1 MVKKMKNR
9 SRTEL
14 LASMLTTAIVRPAT
28 KTRIMYTSFLSYG
41 QLQDYLSLLIDNGLL
56 KHDKTSQTYSTTE
69 KGLKFLRMQ
78 QQIEGLIHFS
88 VLK

>member
-28 KTRIMYTSFLSYG
+28 KTRIMYTSFYRMVS
-41 QLQDYLSLLIDNGLL
+41 S
-56 KHDKTSQTYSTTE
+56 KTTC
-69 KGLKFLRMQ
+69 LC
-78 QQIEGLIHFS
+78 
-88 VLK
+88 